1 MIPVRQESE
10 REFILGGK
18 LLVRSLTVYGNAE
31 YFDVPFLKVSE
42 RITKRTSLFGAT
54 RSIILRVKI
63 EYYFLAAQIFKPN
76 GLTVRVFCD
85 EVGRDASFFGH
96 SSLLRSLKIAF
107 LQAIEIES
115 AHLKPVS
122 PTQQQSIRLSQ

>member
-1 MIPVRQESE
+1 
-10 REFILGGK
+10 LGGK

-31 YFDVPFLKVSE
+31 YFDVPFPKVRE
-42 RITKRTSLFGAT
+42 RVQIRRSLFGAPGT
-54 RSIILRVKI
+54 IILREKI
-63 EYYFLAAQIFKPN
+63 EYSFLAAQIFKPN
-76 GLTVRVFCD
+76 GLPVRVFCD

-115 AHLKPVS
+115 THLKPVS
-122 PTQQQSIRLSQ
+122 HTQQQAIRLSQ